1 MCKLCMGGAS
11 TGWGQ
16 GSQKSHHQTP
26 PTPTSAL
33 STPPPFFWGIEV
45 TPVSGCVALMSR
57 LTFLNLAYLENL
69 NNIIYL
75 IWLLRD
81 LIKCEVSSTGLRT
94 EQVPY
99 KYWFRDS
106 LF

>member
-1 MCKLCMGGAS
+1 MNFI
-11 TGWGQ
+11 
-16 GSQKSHHQTP
+16 SH
-26 PTPTSAL
+26 
-33 STPPPFFWGIEV
+33 
-45 TPVSGCVALMSR
+45 

-75 IWLLRD
+75 IGLLRD

-99 KYWFRDS
+99 KY
-106 LF
+106 